1 MFARVIAMSTGVV
14 DPRWMTVMVTLVPAA
29 PRMLAPTWS
38 NVMPEVET
46 PSTAVI
52 WSPALTPAAAAGV
65 PAMTLSTLNTPE
77 SLPSSTPIPATLA
90 FREAWNAAYSV
101 GVRKVEWPVSPR
113 LSTMPLIEP

>member
-1 MFARVIAMSTGVV
+1 MDDRDGDLGARGAPDVGAHLVERHARSGDAV
-14 DPRWMTVMVTLVPAA
+14 DRGDLV
-29 PRMLAPTWS
+29 
-38 NVMPEVET
+38 
-46 PSTAVI
+46 
-52 WSPALTPAAAAGV
+52 AGLDAGCGGRRSGDDLV
-65 PAMTLSTLNTPE
+65 DLEHPE